1 MQEKASGNQEVQS
14 QRLIFLMRSHYIH
27 KLREGQVT
35 FYNISFSSPRIGQPF
50 PLIQT
55 SFMLKG
61 SAIFW
66 VVFSVF

>member
-1 MQEKASGNQEVQS
+1 MQEKASGNQKVQS
-14 QRLIFLMRSHYIH
+14 QRLIFLMRIHYIH

-35 FYNISFSSPRIGQPF
+35 FYISFSYPRIGQTF